1 MENQELVPLSNKI
14 PELDSRH
21 HGRREFIQAAAAM
34 AGVGM
39 AIGGTS
45 AFAAQVRPPNTPI
58 HQTGFTDDEVKLIT
72 ENAKN
77 LTIDDLHDMRS
88 AGFSAVLH
96 KGQSVQQFIAGYK
109 TKGGLSVTATD
120 IESIGCNYWVGVTQL
135 SVFCRRAVGLPASR
149 GSSRRHSTRH

>member
-120 IESIGCNYWVGVTQL
+120 IESIHNANSARHERIYHAKQV
-135 SVFCRRAVGLPASR
+135 SVSCCCC
-149 GSSRRHSTRH
+149 GSIQIS